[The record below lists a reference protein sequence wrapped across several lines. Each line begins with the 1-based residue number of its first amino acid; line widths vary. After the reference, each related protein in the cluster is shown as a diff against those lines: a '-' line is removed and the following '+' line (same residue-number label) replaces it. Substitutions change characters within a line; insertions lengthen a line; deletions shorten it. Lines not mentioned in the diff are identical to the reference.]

1 MKIKFCDK
9 YILLVSKIDK
19 NIIFCLLLIGYEKV
33 FGNKRRNHFT
43 NLHFSSIIS
52 LSKRSAND

>member
-19 NIIFCLLLIGYEKV
+19 NITFCLLLIGYEKV
-33 FGNKRRNHFT
+33 FGNRGEKS
-43 NLHFSSIIS
+43 LYKSSFFKHNKSI
-52 LSKRSAND
+52 KKECK